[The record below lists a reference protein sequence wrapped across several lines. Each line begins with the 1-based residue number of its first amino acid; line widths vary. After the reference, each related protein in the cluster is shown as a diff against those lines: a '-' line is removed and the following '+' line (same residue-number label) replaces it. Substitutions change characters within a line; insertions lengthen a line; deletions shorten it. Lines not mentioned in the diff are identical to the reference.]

1 MRLRNLFLT
10 HVAFFAAAGAIPHKA
25 SAQTGPFSWSG
36 PYLGTEGGGGWG
48 NSGQSDSGPPPS
60 PPPPPPPPPPTP
72 TTRPLPTI
80 QSSDLGS
87 GSYGVSGGFIGG
99 TAGYNWQAGPWVL
112 GVEGDYSWANI
123 AGSSG
128 SCGFAPPHGCGTAL
142 ESFGTLRG
150 RVGYALGYR
159 GTWLPYVTG
168 GLAVGEVH
176 AWDALTP
183 ASGSAFRAGWT
194 LGAGF
199 ETVLAPNWTFK
210 LEYLYMDLG
219 SAHLFDIV
227 PGVPETVSFRDNIF
241 RIGIN
246 YKFWDQPVRPLVTK

>member
-1 MRLRNLFLT
+1 VGQHRGKFGLVRICAPSWMRHRTRILRNVERTRRLRPGLPGDL
-10 HVAFFAAAGAIPHKA
+10 VAIR
-25 SAQTGPFSWSG
+25 
-36 PYLGTEGGGGWG
+36 
-48 NSGQSDSGPPPS
+48 N
-60 PPPPPPPPPPTP
+60 
-72 TTRPLPTI
+72 
-80 QSSDLGS
+80 
-87 GSYGVSGGFIGG
+87 
-99 TAGYNWQAGPWVL
+99 
-112 GVEGDYSWANI
+112 
-123 AGSSG
+123 
-128 SCGFAPPHGCGTAL
+128 
-142 ESFGTLRG
+142 G
-150 RVGYALGYR
+150 RAR
-159 GTWLPYVTG
+159 
-168 GLAVGEVH
+168 VGEVH

-210 LEYLYMDLG
+210 LEYFYMDLG

>member
-1 MRLRNLFLT
+1 MSISINCSHTDTLLRR
-10 HVAFFAAAGAIPHKA
+10 
-25 SAQTGPFSWSG
+25 
-36 PYLGTEGGGGWG
+36 
-48 NSGQSDSGPPPS
+48 DS
-60 PPPPPPPPPPTP
+60 
-72 TTRPLPTI
+72 TI
-80 QSSDLGS
+80 IKGLDVGS
-87 GSYGVSGGFIGG
+87 GSFGVSGGTVGG
-99 TAGYNWQAGPWVL
+99 TAGYNWQTGPWVL

-123 AGSSG
+123 TGSSAT
-128 SCGFAPPHGCGTAL
+128 CGFAPPHGCGAAL

-150 RVGYALGYR
+150 RFGYAMGYR

-168 GLAVGEVH
+168 GLAVGELH

-194 LGAGF
+194 IGAGI

-210 LEYLYMDLG
+210 FEYLYMDLG

-227 PGVPETVSFRDNIF
+227 PGIPETVSFRDNIF

-246 YKFWDQPVRPLVTK
+246 YKFWGPEPVRPLVTK

>member
-1 MRLRNLFLT
+1 LEWPVRRRRGRRRLGSFRAKRFR
-10 HVAFFAAAGAIPHKA
+10 APAITSAA
-25 SAQTGPFSWSG
+25 SAWPCDQTVGRRKWLIRG
-36 PYLGTEGGGGWG
+36 EWWNRWRDG
-48 NSGQSDSGPPPS
+48 
-60 PPPPPPPPPPTP
+60 
-72 TTRPLPTI
+72 R
-80 QSSDLGS
+80 
-87 GSYGVSGGFIGG
+87 
-99 TAGYNWQAGPWVL
+99 YNWQTGPWVL

-123 AGSSG
+123 TGSSAT
-128 SCGFAPPHGCGTAL
+128 CGFAPPHGCGAAL

-150 RVGYALGYR
+150 RFGYAMGYR

-168 GLAVGEVH
+168 GLAVGELH

-194 LGAGF
+194 IGAGI

-210 LEYLYMDLG
+210 FEYLYMDLG

-227 PGVPETVSFRDNIF
+227 PGIPETVSFRDNIF

-246 YKFWDQPVRPLVTK
+246 YKFWGPEPVRPLVTK

>member
-1 MRLRNLFLT
+1 L
-10 HVAFFAAAGAIPHKA
+10 
-25 SAQTGPFSWSG
+25 Q
-36 PYLGTEGGGGWG
+36 
-48 NSGQSDSGPPPS
+48 
-60 PPPPPPPPPPTP
+60 
-72 TTRPLPTI
+72 TI
-80 QSSDLGS
+80 QPLDLGS

-128 SCGFAPPHGCGTAL
+128 SCGFAPAHGCGTAL